1 MLLSHL
7 NIQLTRGSHYIAIY
21 AFWIHRF
28 DFIWPNSRMHTH
40 THTQNG
46 YDRPIARIG
55 QILAKEI
62 LISMQKCSINEQQYL
77 PLSKLPSKFHAI
89 AGAVDFRGFV
99 YGIHQWI
106 HSIGLAK
113 PRSRHFQ
120 AYNYSIY
127 ATYTSYA
134 ANVYFLYLNTL
145 RSYEACSSTI
155 FHSRYTFLYA
165 AAYSPIHPS
174 FDRFFGHALVFRRKW
189 HNSCKCCILKS
200 SNTQYAKRMST
211 MSSRTESEWWVVTRI
226 TNNLDVNRE
235 EEGEKVTRDQRKW
248 TKKEIWTATDRKRAA
263 WEDCAYVMK

>member
-1 MLLSHL
+1 MSTKLALLNPARGKVWNGHVHFSATYIQQDHFCSEAFSCMLLSHL

-89 AGAVDFRGFV
+89 AGAVDFRGLV

-106 HSIGLAK
+106 HSIRTGK
-113 PRSRHFQ
+113 TPFQ
-120 AYNYSIY
+120 AFPGI
-127 ATYTSYA
+127 
-134 ANVYFLYLNTL
+134 
-145 RSYEACSSTI
+145 
-155 FHSRYTFLYA
+155 
-165 AAYSPIHPS
+165 
-174 FDRFFGHALVFRRKW
+174 
-189 HNSCKCCILKS
+189 
-200 SNTQYAKRMST
+200 
-211 MSSRTESEWWVVTRI
+211 
-226 TNNLDVNRE
+226 
-235 EEGEKVTRDQRKW
+235 
-248 TKKEIWTATDRKRAA
+248 
-263 WEDCAYVMK
+263 